1 MSELRPIARQFLG
14 SESIAPLDLLGLRP
28 ADFAEAAREP
38 EMLRRVLE
46 SRLAARLEVVS
57 LHPQALT
64 PEADDL
70 RMALHA
76 AAAQLEDP
84 ALREWA
90 LAGGAQQHVDLSAP
104 IPASAPE
111 SGTRTGEPVEIWAPA
126 RSANSEL
133 RGALSKGPSVV
144 LPAPVEIVRE
154 GLTPVVVER
163 DSTGRHAVIMLLV
176 GLVVF
181 GAVLGALAMLL
192 RKPTPPLPAGLPG
205 APAPNVASGANTGT
219 TGTDALGT
227 VTPTTDGTA
236 PTTTGATEV
245 SAAASAQA
253 SAPAASGVIPPLPP
267 HETNEAVL
275 AELEQLIVGSA
286 ISPDDAVVKASAMV
300 RPGGS
305 LARSWAFWRAD
316 ERVAAQTRFI
326 DVVFRLARA
335 GNGGAALIDAMA
347 ESLDPASLS
356 ADPMRV
362 LAAGWAAGMVNRLT
376 REGDP
381 GGGVG
386 LRVRSATARPW
397 AEQLARA
404 DGSFGAGASAAMVW
418 VRTSL
423 SVGLREEATSAS
435 AAQAWEAWRA
445 CALAATEGDPDGQ
458 ARLVLGAIEN
468 IASAGPS
475 AASSPRTA
483 AVLRSLASS
492 LNWSASGESSRWLL
506 RSLAGE
512 TIPAP
517 VLWAV
522 TTAIVDGKL
531 LAGTTGAMVLPA
543 MGGPE
548 QRARVRE
555 GFATI
560 WGEVKADDRTAAQDA
575 WSDAARA
582 ALSNA
587 PEGVAARLPG
597 AALVRAAMISRLADA
612 AHLIDAGRLTEAKA
626 LLDKSPKAPEVPDE
640 PPADSTPLF
649 ETPSGDEAWS
659 RAYLAAGQNPGERL
673 AKLKEFSS
681 DRIGPLE
688 ASILAG
694 EAFRGSPVQVRDAA
708 RLYVEANFGKP
719 VMVHAVLSI
728 AHEIPPT
735 VENNRV
741 LAKLIGVTLP
751 GPTSPSWRLIVRRE
765 LVTRMLETLAS
776 GSEAAATQWASAAL
790 SASYQR
796 RARPAEEPDQST
808 EADLAARA
816 LRERLSESVR
826 RTVAPAGFTPTAG
839 EVFRRHAGRLTLA
852 AGPGQR
858 FAAEQ
863 VTAVELSAILTASA
877 RPEKLSDVRSVLTEL
892 AERRR
897 SARHI
902 AEQLEAG
909 ERAAVRLWLIRWDR
923 SPAP

>member
-1 MSELRPIARQFLG
+1 MSDPRSTARRFLG
-14 SESIAPLDLLGLRP
+14 AESVAPLDLLGLS
-28 ADFAEAAREP
+28 ASDFAQAAREP
-38 EMLRRVLE
+38 DALRRLLE
-46 SRLAARLEVVS
+46 ARLAARIEVVN

-70 RMALHA
+70 RLALHA

-84 ALREWA
+84 ALRDWA
-90 LAGGAQQHVDLSAP
+90 LAGGAQQNVEMSAP
-104 IPASAPE
+104 KLEPE
-111 SGTRTGEPVEIWAPA
+111 TREGEPVEIWTPAP
-126 RSANSEL
+126 RET
-133 RGALSKGPSVV
+133 RGPSVV
-144 LPAPVEIVRE
+144 LPAPVEIVRD
-154 GLTPVVVER
+154 GLTPVVIER
-163 DSTGRHAVIMLLV
+163 DPTGRHAIIMLLV

-192 RKPTPPLPAGLPG
+192 RKPAPALPA
-205 APAPNVASGANTGT
+205 APPVAAGGVQSGIGT
-219 TGTDALGT
+219 PTTPDALGN
-227 VTPTTDGTA
+227 VTPPA
-236 PTTTGATEV
+236 E
-245 SAAASAQA
+245 SASPEGEA
-253 SAPAASGVIPPLPP
+253 SAPGATQTPALGAIPPLAP
-267 HETNEAVL
+267 HESNESVL

-335 GNGGAALIDAMA
+335 GNGGATLIDAMA

-362 LAAGWAAGMVNRLT
+362 LAAGWAAGMINRLT

-418 VRTSL
+418 VRTTL
-423 SVGLREEATSAS
+423 SVGLRDEASSAP

-445 CALAATEGDPDGQ
+445 CALAATDGDPDGQ

-468 IASAGPS
+468 LASAGPS
-475 AASSPRTA
+475 AAKSPRTA
-483 AVLRSLASS
+483 AVVRNLAGS

-531 LAGTTGAMVLPA
+531 LTGTTGAMVLPA
-543 MGGPE
+543 MGGTE

-555 GFATI
+555 AFATI

-575 WSDAARA
+575 WSEAARA
-582 ALSNA
+582 AISNS
-587 PEGVAARLPG
+587 PDGTAARLPG
-597 AALVRAAMISRLADA
+597 AALVRAAMIARLADA
-612 AHLIDAGRLTEAKA
+612 AHLIDAGRLSEAKA
-626 LLDKSPKAPEVPDE
+626 LLDKPPKAPEVPDE
-640 PPADSTPLF
+640 PPADGTPMF
-649 ETPSGDEAWS
+649 DTPAGDEAWS
-659 RAYLAAGQNPGERL
+659 RAYFAAGQNPAERL

-719 VMVHAVLSI
+719 TMVHAVLSI

-751 GPTSPSWRLIVRRE
+751 GPTSPSWRLILRRE

-776 GSEAAATQWASAAL
+776 GSEAAATQWASAGL

-796 RARPAEEPDQST
+796 RARPAEEPDGAV

-826 RTVAPAGFTPTAG
+826 RTVALAGFAPTAG

-852 AGPGQR
+852 AGPAQR

-863 VTAVELSAILTASA
+863 VTSVELSAILTASA
-877 RPEKLSDVRSVLTEL
+877 RPEKQDDVRAVLAEL
-892 AERRR
+892 AEKRR

-902 AEQLEAG
+902 AEQMEAG